1 MNERKTDEF
10 EVVTDAGRSF
20 VIYELTKFYDT
31 PAQPG
36 GESEE
41 AGTKRY
47 VTSVGVSVN
56 CEGQDFLIG
65 LQKTRARR
73 RPLDE
78 SSNK

>member
-10 EVVTDAGRSF
+10 EVVTDNGRSF
-20 VIYELTKFYDT
+20 VIHELTKFCDAT
-31 PAQPG
+31 GTTG
-36 GESEE
+36 GESEG

-47 VTSVGVSVN
+47 VTSVGILVN

-65 LQKTRARR
+65 LQKIRARR

-78 SSNK
+78 SS

>member
-10 EVVTDAGRSF
+10 EVVTDNGRSF
-20 VIYELTKFYDT
+20 VIHELTKFDDT
-31 PAQPG
+31 TGA
-36 GESEE
+36 ESEE

-47 VTSVGVSVN
+47 ITSVGILVN

-65 LQKTRARR
+65 LQKIRARR

-78 SSNK
+78 SS

>member
-1 MNERKTDEF
+1 MSERKTDEF
-10 EVVTDAGRSF
+10 EVVTAHGRAF
-20 VIYELTKFYDT
+20 VIHELTE
-31 PAQPG
+31 
-36 GESEE
+36 ES
-41 AGTKRY
+41 GTKRY

>member
-10 EVVTDAGRSF
+10 EVVTDNGRSF
-20 VIYELTKFYDT
+20 VIHELTKFYDT
-31 PAQPG
+31 TGTTG

-78 SSNK
+78 SNNK

>member
-1 MNERKTDEF
+1 MRERKTYEF

-20 VIYELTKFYDT
+20 VIYELTT
-31 PAQPG
+31 PARPG
-36 GESEE
+36 GECEE

-73 RPLDE
+73 RPVDE